1 MQKLFVLRA
10 PPQGDNLLCVL
21 YPKVMITS
29 SVELQSPLDSPPPIL
44 AQTLRFQSHFG
55 LSAFNL
61 ILDSPLDY
69 SPPPIST
76 QVLSASNL
84 NLDSPPSM
92 SAWTLRLQSAPEISL
107 KISHWEQYSTCPP
120 VITRNALAWTQ
131 ISDGGVVFGNPNQV
145 RKCVQCQG

>member
-29 SVELQSPLDSPPPIL
+29 SVELQSPLRLSASNFSLDSPLSISFW
-44 AQTLRFQSHFG
+44 TLRLQSHFG

-92 SAWTLRLQSAPEISL
+92 SAWTLRLQFAPEISL
-107 KISHWEQYSTCPP
+107 KISHWEQYSTCPL

-131 ISDGGVVFGNPNQV
+131 ISNGGVVFGNPN
-145 RKCVQCQG
+145 